1 MQVWTTCRS
10 SCSRATGPG
19 AGRGRHVTSRPPS
32 CRSRSKRTSCWLPS
46 AKSSRRRSVGDKRRG
61 DPLGATVGE
70 YTARRQ
76 GSPHGPPP
84 FNTPAPVAPG
94 TALVR
99 HGRDARSP
107 LARGS
112 TVDPGTAVIELAL
125 VTARP
130 AVGQWLVSHGD
141 LWSWGRVAGG

>member
-1 MQVWTTCRS
+1 MCEY
-10 SCSRATGPG
+10 
-19 AGRGRHVTSRPPS
+19 RGCVHTWMPLAQQADLM
-32 CRSRSKRTSCWLPS
+32 TWLPS

-141 LWSWGRVAGG
+141 LWSWGKGWQGANLRVGGNPG